1 MCGLYSVVKAMV
13 NDNSEIRNKRLKYYN
28 FLKSRFIRSTLSNT
42 LSLFG
47 IFVTQNFI
55 HFFPMDFIIL
65 TGVE

>member
-28 FLKSRFIRSTLSNT
+28 FLKSRFIRSALSNT

-55 HFFPMDFIIL
+55 NFFSNGFQNID
-65 TGVE
+65 